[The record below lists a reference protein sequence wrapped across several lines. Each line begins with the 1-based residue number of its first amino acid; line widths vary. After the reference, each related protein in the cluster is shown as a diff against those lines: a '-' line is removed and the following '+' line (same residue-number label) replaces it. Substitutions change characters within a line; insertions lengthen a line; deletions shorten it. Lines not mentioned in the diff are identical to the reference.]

1 MPHSL
6 TRSLPKINGFS
17 LHRPRLGPTFLFLAV
32 LLTVSLF
39 FVWSR
44 LQVTNQ
50 EYEIS
55 SFGARL
61 HQLQQENK
69 QLRLEA
75 ASLRNPARIEQLAA
89 TRLGLHYPTPAQIVT
104 VE

>member
-44 LQVTNQ
+44 LQVTNL
-50 EYEIS
+50 EYDMS
-55 SFGARL
+55 SLSVRI
-61 HQLQQENK
+61 HNLQQENS

-89 TRLGLHYPTPAQIVT
+89 KRLGLHYPTPAQIIT